1 MKLNNLAFHYKDF
14 PHTVFYELV
23 PVVFLLWQSKYYHS
37 QFADKFV
44 EAQRS
49 LSGFLDATWFVT
61 EVVLKFISSDIYFP
75 VHGADLW
82 LYFHGS
88 MGSDWIQ
95 QPSRVLVAED
105 ANLFCLFCYF
115 VFFPNWNQQKIH
127 FCRDSEDGWRR
138 SLFSLWASEVPL
150 ET

>member
-23 PVVFLLWQSKYYHS
+23 PIVFLLWQSKYYHS

-105 ANLFCLFCYF
+105 ANLFVCF
-115 VFFPNWNQQKIH
+115 VILSFFQTGTSKRSISVEI
-127 FCRDSEDGWRR
+127 RRMDEDEVF
-138 SLFSLWASEVPL
+138 SLFELQKFL
-150 ET
+150 